1 MMKYEVLLFDL
12 FGVLVGISKATTDLV
27 LGWTKMSEKEL
38 WNAWLRSPTVRDY
51 DLGQL
56 STRDFAERFVREW
69 KLPVE
74 PAEFLEV
81 FSVWS
86 AGFYEGAEILLT
98 KLARDH
104 RLACFSNNNELLWF
118 QIRDEFG
125 LGRLVDEC
133 YVSYQMGLMKPDPEA
148 YRYVIRQLNCKPE
161 RIAFFDDSETNVQ
174 VAEQFGMDA
183 FVTKGLGELQIK
195 LKELDIM

>member
-1 MMKYEVLLFDL
+1 
-12 FGVLVGISKATTDLV
+12 
-27 LGWTKMSEKEL
+27 
-38 WNAWLRSPTVRDY
+38 
-51 DLGQL
+51 
-56 STRDFAERFVREW
+56 
-69 KLPVE
+69 VE

-86 AGFYEGAEILLT
+86 AGFYEGAEILLA
-98 KLARDH
+98 KLAKDH
-104 RLACFSNNNELLWF
+104 RLACFSNNNELL
-118 QIRDEFG
+118 G
-125 LGRLVDEC
+125 L
-133 YVSYQMGLMKPDPEA
+133 QPDPEA